1 MVPGARGEMIDP
13 VRSTAAGPA
22 RGPALLVLVAVFA
35 EDCVLLH
42 RRGLPPY
49 EGQWAPPGGFVEA
62 GESLEAAA
70 IREVREEAG
79 ITLQA
84 TQLIPCAVISLPRLN
99 QVHYGFI
106 ARLPA
111 LVPALAAPPDS
122 LEVGWFTESQVRALD
137 NWDPAA
143 NIEIGVQFEFFR
155 ARAFEFIQQTDE
167 FLRVIGPDG
176 VRYLQR

>member
-1 MVPGARGEMIDP
+1 LNHPLQHSGL
-13 VRSTAAGPA
+13 AAS
-22 RGPALLVLVAVFA
+22 GPALLVLVALFA
-35 EDCVLLH
+35 DDRVLLH

-49 EGQWAPPGGFVEA
+49 LGQWAPPGGFVEA

-70 IREVREEAG
+70 IREVREEVG

-84 TQLIPCAVISLPRLN
+84 MQLIPSAVISLPRMN
-99 QVHYGFI
+99 QVHHGFI

-111 LVPALAAPPDS
+111 RIPAVAVPPES
-122 LEVGWFTESQVRALD
+122 LEVGWFTEEEVRALD
-137 NWDPAA
+137 NWSPAA
-143 NIEIGVQFEFFR
+143 HIDIGVQFEFFR
-155 ARAFEFIQQTDE
+155 TRAFEFIQQTDE